1 MGDFRA
7 KAEVAEQPGG
17 EHVKAVGA
25 GGRMRPEPGGDRS
38 PRSVF
43 LGRPLFT
50 PWHLPCDNILGGVGE
65 LQAVDSGTAAVP
77 GSAQHSSPHWEGIH
91 TSSLSRLTGWEAAL
105 HDGMPQ
111 EGFKQRNDRLVF

>member
-7 KAEVAEQPGG
+7 KAEVDKQPGA
-17 EHVKAVGA
+17 EHVKAIGA
-25 GGRMRPEPGGDRS
+25 GGRMRPEPGGERS

-43 LGRPLFT
+43 LSGPFSHPGICHVT
-50 PWHLPCDNILGGVGE
+50 LGGVGE
-65 LQAVDSGTAAVP
+65 LQAVDSGNAAVP

-105 HDGMPQ
+105 HDGTSQ